1 MEEVFDDPYD
11 KEGSNRTGI
20 FTVKMIL
27 HQKIPEWL
35 PMDGLRIKVQHKGNQ
50 KLCNHC
56 YGNHLR
62 KDCKEE
68 KRTWSDYV
76 NIFRCQNPEI
86 PDEFY
91 GKWAEIFEKDSPKMP
106 MESDF
111 NLPTTREEYEQMLT
125 LMSSCGIDREAGIKM
140 LRERKVKY
148 DAAVKEF
155 NSKTYA

>member
-1 MEEVFDDPYD
+1 
-11 KEGSNRTGI
+11 
-20 FTVKMIL
+20 
-27 HQKIPEWL
+27 
-35 PMDGLRIKVQHKGNQ
+35 
-50 KLCNHC
+50 
-56 YGNHLR
+56 
-62 KDCKEE
+62 
-68 KRTWSDYV
+68 
-76 NIFRCQNPEI
+76 
-86 PDEFY
+86 
-91 GKWAEIFEKDSPKMP
+91 